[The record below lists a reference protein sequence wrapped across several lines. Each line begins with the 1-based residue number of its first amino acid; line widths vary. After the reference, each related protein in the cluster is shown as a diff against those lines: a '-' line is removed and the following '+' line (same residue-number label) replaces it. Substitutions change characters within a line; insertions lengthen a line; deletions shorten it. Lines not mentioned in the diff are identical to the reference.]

1 MNKDLSAK
9 DYVHLHNHTEYS
21 VLDGLT
27 KISPLMD
34 FVKTEGMKAVAIT
47 DHGTMSGVIDFYK
60 SAKNKDLNPLIGME
74 AYVANR
80 KHTDKEVSK
89 DKNRFHLILIAM
101 NNKGYQN
108 LMKLSSIANIDGFY
122 YFPRIDHDLLETYNE
137 GLICL
142 SGCMGGEV
150 GTALKEGQYKQA
162 KEIAQYYK
170 KLFGDRYYLE
180 VQDHGHPK
188 NPLPNKEQGR
198 VNNQIIKL
206 SKELDIKVVVTC
218 DAHYLNEDD
227 QEAHEVLLCVGTG
240 SYLNQET
247 RMSLKD
253 FPLHV
258 TKPTEVIARWGEEY
272 PEFILNT
279 SEIAKRCKVELEFD
293 KILIPK
299 FKLPEGVTE
308 SMQLSLE
315 VYRGLIPRY
324 TTHKVDLNDTVDKLK
339 RLLPKDILSRAEY
352 ELEVI
357 DRMGFNGYFLIISD
371 FVNWGKSQGIV
382 FGPGRG
388 SVAGSIISYALRITE
403 LDPIKYELL
412 FERFLNPDRISMPD
426 IDIDIQ
432 DSRRDEVIQYCIT
445 KYGKER
451 VANIATFG
459 RMFARNAVRD
469 VSRVLEIPYAEA
481 DRLAK
486 MLPLPIQGRHKP
498 LTDSIIDEPYLKE
511 EYDSNPTSKRV
522 LDLAVK
528 LEGTV
533 RSHGIHA
540 AGIVIAPDD
549 IVKFTPLEMAQKGVV
564 STQYS
569 LGPIEELGL
578 LKMDLLGLSN
588 LTTINNTLRI
598 VKRIK
603 GIDIDINEI
612 PLDDKLTFEL
622 FRKGDTIGVFQLES
636 SGMKRYLKEL
646 EPTSFEDIIAMVAL
660 YRPGPMQFIDDFISG
675 KQGRKK
681 ITYLHPSMEPSL
693 KMTYGVIVYQEQVM
707 QISKDLCGFTG
718 GQADT
723 LRKAISKKK
732 PEELAK
738 MKAEFINGA
747 VKHSKADRQ
756 LTEKLW
762 VQLEDFA
769 SYCFNKSHSACYALI
784 AYQTAYLKAHYP
796 SEFMAAVMS
805 SDYDNIDRLAIEITE
820 CKHMNLEVL
829 APDVNESYTDFAVV
843 PETNQIRFGLKA
855 IKNVGSGAVDEI
867 LEVRQTKPFSSMED
881 FLSRVNSR
889 LVNKKTLES
898 LIKSGAFDKFGD
910 RNRFL
915 ENIDRLLNY
924 SLRLS
929 KQQQTGQID
938 LFGDQSLEGR
948 HTSQKLILDNSVEPA
963 TQRQKLAWERELIGI
978 YISEHPLDIYKNI
991 LQAKTVDIRELKQV
1005 SDNQQISIG
1014 GLITSIREILTK
1026 NGQKMA
1032 FAKLEDF
1039 NTEVELIFFPQ
1050 VFAKYKKIINRD
1062 QIYIIKGKIAD
1073 KSKDSINPGEPK
1085 FLVSSLDEISDEEAL
1100 RYKPKK
1106 KIIKELKAVPDD
1118 NKTIYIKLPD
1128 GEHHAILLS
1137 IKKLIDTKPGITS
1150 VVLVFGEGDSKQA
1163 IKLPSKVSTSDEL
1176 IKDMVSIVGDGNL
1189 KLS

>member
-1 MNKDLSAK
+1 MNKSLTAEN
-9 DYVHLHNHTEYS
+9 YVHLHNHTEYS

-27 KISPLMD
+27 KIGPLMD
-34 FVKTEGMKAVAIT
+34 FVNDEGMKAVAIT
-47 DHGTMSGVIDFYK
+47 DHGTMSGVIEFYK
-60 SAKNKDLNPLIGME
+60 TAKNKGINPLIGME
-74 AYVANR
+74 AYVASR

-89 DKNRFHLILIAM
+89 DKTRFHLILIAM

-108 LMKLSSIANIDGFY
+108 LMKLSSVANIDGFY
-122 YFPRIDHDLLETYNE
+122 YYPRIDHDLLELYND

-142 SGCMGGEV
+142 SGCMGSEV

-180 VQDHGHPK
+180 IQDHGHPK
-188 NPLPNKEQGR
+188 NPLPNKDQGR
-198 VNNQIIKL
+198 INNQIIKL
-206 SKELDIKVVVTC
+206 AGELKIKVVVTC
-218 DAHYLNEDD
+218 DAHYLNEED

-258 TKPTEVIARWGEEY
+258 TKPMEVISRWGVEHPDY
-272 PEFILNT
+272 ILNT
-279 SEIAKRCKVELEFD
+279 KEIADRCKVILEFD

-299 FKLPEGVTE
+299 FPLPDMVTE
-308 SMQLSLE
+308 SSQLSIE
-315 VYRGLIPRY
+315 VYRGLVARY
-324 TTHKVDLNDTVDKLK
+324 TEHKLDGKASIGALKKLLSK
-339 RLLPKDILSRAEY
+339 EILTRAEY
-352 ELEVI
+352 ELGVI
-357 DRMGFNGYFLIISD
+357 DRMNFNGYFLIISD
-371 FVNWGKSQGIV
+371 FINWGKSQGIV

-403 LDPIKYELL
+403 LDPLKYELL

-432 DSRRDEVIQYCIT
+432 DSRREEVIQYCVN

-498 LTDSIIDEPYLKE
+498 LTDSIKDEPYLKE

-540 AGIVIAPDD
+540 AGIVIAPDE

-588 LTTINNTLRI
+588 LTTINNSLRI
-598 VKRIK
+598 VKRLR
-603 GIDIDINEI
+603 GIEIDINKI
-612 PLDDKLTFEL
+612 PLDDKKTFDL
-622 FRKGDTIGVFQLES
+622 FQKGDTVGVFQLES

-646 EPTSFEDIIAMVAL
+646 KPTSFEDIIAMVAL
-660 YRPGPMQFIDDFISG
+660 YRPGPMQFIDEFIACKLG
-675 KQGRKK
+675 LRKAS
-681 ITYLHPSMEPSL
+681 YFHPSMKPSL
-693 KMTYGVIVYQEQVM
+693 EMTYGVIVYQEQVM

-718 GQADT
+718 GEADT

-738 MKAEFINGA
+738 MKAKFIEGA
-747 VKHSKADRQ
+747 VRHSKADR
-756 LTEKLW
+756 TSMEKLW
-762 VQLEDFA
+762 TQIEDFA

-820 CKHMNLEVL
+820 CKHMGLEVL
-829 APDVNESYTDFAVV
+829 APDINESYTEFAVV

-867 LEVRQTKPFSSMED
+867 LNVRETGPFKSMED

-898 LIKSGAFDKFGD
+898 LIKSGGFDKFGD

-929 KQQQTGQID
+929 KQKQTGQID
-938 LFGDQSLEGR
+938 LFGDQELDDR
-948 HTSQKLILDNSVEPA
+948 QTSQKLILDNSIEPA

-978 YISEHPLDIYKNI
+978 YISEHPLDIYRNI
-991 LQAKTVDIRELKQV
+991 LHEKAIGLEQLTNLKENLQL
-1005 SDNQQISIG
+1005 SIG
-1014 GLITSIREILTK
+1014 GLITTIREISTK
-1026 NGQKMA
+1026 NNQKMA

-1039 NTEVELIFFPQ
+1039 SSEIELIFFPQ
-1050 VFAKYKKIINRD
+1050 VFAKYKKILERD
-1062 QIYIIKGKIAD
+1062 SIYIIKGKIAD
-1073 KSKDSINPGEPK
+1073 RSKDSINPGEPK
-1085 FLVSSLDEISDEEAL
+1085 FLVSSLEEISDEEAL
-1100 RYKPKK
+1100 NFKPKRVTPK
-1106 KIIKELKAVPDD
+1106 EIKPVPKVD
-1118 NKTIYIKLPD
+1118 KTIYIKLPD

-1137 IKKLIDTKPGITS
+1137 IKKLIDTKPGVTS
-1150 VVLVFGEGDSKQA
+1150 VVLVFGEGETKQA
-1163 IKLPSKVSTSDEL
+1163 IKLPSRVSPSDAL
-1176 IKDMVSIVGDGNL
+1176 IKDMMSIVGDGNL

>member
-1 MNKDLSAK
+1 MAKSLTAK

-27 KISPLMD
+27 KIGPLMD
-34 FVKTEGMKAVAIT
+34 FVKTEGMNSIAIT

-60 SAKNKDLNPLIGME
+60 SAKNRDINPLIGME
-74 AYVANR
+74 AYVASR

-89 DKNRFHLILIAM
+89 DKTRFHLILLAM

-108 LMKLSSIANIDGFY
+108 LMELSSIANIEGFY
-122 YFPRIDHDLLETYNE
+122 YYPRIDHDLLEKYNE

-142 SGCMGGEV
+142 SGCMSGEV
-150 GTALKEGQYKQA
+150 ATALKEGQYKQA
-162 KEIAQYYK
+162 KEIAEYYK
-170 KLFGDRYYLE
+170 NLFGDRYYLE

-188 NPLPNKEQGR
+188 NPHSNKEQGR
-198 VNNQIIKL
+198 INNQIIKL
-206 SKELDIKVVVTC
+206 AGELNIKVVVTC
-218 DAHYLNEDD
+218 DAHYLNEED

-240 SYLNQET
+240 SYLSQDS

-253 FPLHV
+253 YPLHV
-258 TKPTEVIARWGEEY
+258 TKPMEVISRWGAEH
-272 PEFILNT
+272 PDFILNT
-279 SEIAKRCKVELEFD
+279 KEVADRCKVELEFD

-299 FKLPEGVTE
+299 FPLPDMVTE
-308 SMQLSLE
+308 SSQLSLE
-315 VYRGLIPRY
+315 VYRGLVARY
-324 TTHKVDLNDTVDKLK
+324 TTHELDGKASISDMKKLLK
-339 RLLPKDILSRAEY
+339 KDIATRAEY

-357 DRMGFNGYFLIISD
+357 DRMNFNGYFLIISD

-403 LDPIKYELL
+403 IDPMKYELL

-432 DSRRDEVIQYCIT
+432 DSRRDEVIQYCVN
-445 KYGKER
+445 KYGKDR

-498 LTDSIIDEPYLKE
+498 LTDSIKDEPYLKE

-540 AGIVIAPDD
+540 AGIVIAPDE

-598 VKRIK
+598 VRRIR
-603 GIDIDINEI
+603 GTNIDINKI
-612 PLDDKLTFEL
+612 PLEDKLTFEL
-622 FRKGDTIGVFQLES
+622 FQRGDTVGVFQLES
-636 SGMKRYLKEL
+636 AGMKRYLKEL
-646 EPTSFEDIIAMVAL
+646 KPTSFEDIIAMVAL
-660 YRPGPMQFIDDFISG
+660 YRPGPMQFIDEFIACKLG
-675 KQGRKK
+675 LKK
-681 ITYLHPSMEPSL
+681 ISYFHPSMKPSL
-693 KMTYGVIVYQEQVM
+693 NMTYGVIVYQEQVM

-738 MKAEFINGA
+738 MKAEFIDGA
-747 VKHSKADRQ
+747 VKHSKADR
-756 LTEKLW
+756 TSMEKLW
-762 VQLEDFA
+762 TQIEDFA

-820 CKHMNLEVL
+820 CKHMGLEVL
-829 APDVNESYTDFAVV
+829 APDINESYTEFAVV
-843 PETNQIRFGLKA
+843 PNTNQIRFGLKA

-867 LEVRQTKPFSSMED
+867 LNVRETDPFTSMED

-938 LFGDQSLEGR
+938 LFGDQALEDR
-948 HTSQKLILDNSVEPA
+948 QTSQKLILDNSVEPA
-963 TQRQKLAWERELIGI
+963 TQRQKLVWERELIGI

-991 LQAKTVDIRELKQV
+991 LQAKTVDLKDLNNFG
-1005 SDNQQISIG
+1005 DNLQLSIG
-1014 GLITSIREILTK
+1014 GLVTSIREISTK
-1026 NGQKMA
+1026 NNQKMA

-1039 NTEVELIFFPQ
+1039 SSEVELIFFPQ
-1050 VFAKYKKIINRD
+1050 VFAKYKKILDRD
-1062 QIYIIKGKIAD
+1062 KIYIIKGKIAD
-1073 KSKDSINPGEPK
+1073 RSKDSINPGEPK
-1085 FLVSSLDEISDEEAL
+1085 ILVSSLEEISDEEAL
-1100 RYKPKK
+1100 KFKPKK
-1106 KIIKELKAVPDD
+1106 VVQKELPTVPITDQ
-1118 NKTIYIKLPD
+1118 TIYIRLPD
-1128 GEHHAILLS
+1128 GEHHEVLLS
-1137 IKKLIDTKPGITS
+1137 IKKLIDTKPGATS
-1150 VVLVFGEGDSKQA
+1150 VILVFGEGETKQA
-1163 IKLPSKVSTSDEL
+1163 IKLPSKVSTSDRL
-1176 IKDMVSIVGDGNL
+1176 IKDMMSIVGDGNL

>member
-1 MNKDLSAK
+1 MKKSLTAE

-27 KISPLMD
+27 KIGPLMD
-34 FVKTEGMKAVAIT
+34 FVKNEGMKSIAIT
-47 DHGTMSGVIDFYK
+47 DHGTMSGVIEFFK
-60 SAKNKDLNPLIGME
+60 TAKNKDINPLIGME
-74 AYVANR
+74 AYVASR

-89 DKNRFHLILIAM
+89 DKTRFHLILIAM

-122 YFPRIDHDLLETYNE
+122 YYPRIDHELIEIYNE

-170 KLFGDRYYLE
+170 KIFDDRYYLE
-180 VQDHGHPK
+180 IQDHGHPK
-188 NPLPNKEQGR
+188 NPHPNKEQGR
-198 VNNQIIKL
+198 INNQIIKL
-206 SKELDIKVVVTC
+206 GNELNIKIVVTC
-218 DAHYLNEDD
+218 DAHYLNEED

-240 SYLNQET
+240 SYLNQES

-253 FPLHV
+253 YPLHV
-258 TKPTEVIARWGEEY
+258 TKPMEVISRWGEEH
-272 PEFILNT
+272 PDFILNT
-279 SEIAKRCKVELEFD
+279 KEISERCKVELEFD

-299 FKLPEGVTE
+299 FQLPNMMTE
-308 SMQLSLE
+308 SSQLSLE
-315 VYRGLIPRY
+315 VYRGLVSRY
-324 TTHKVDLNDTVDKLK
+324 TKHKLDGKASISDLKKLLSK
-339 RLLPKDILSRAEY
+339 EILTRAKY

-357 DRMGFNGYFLIISD
+357 DRMNFNGYFLIISD

-403 LDPIKYELL
+403 LDPIKYDLL

-432 DSRRDEVIQYCIT
+432 DSRRDEVIQYCIN
-445 KYGKER
+445 KYGSER

-498 LTDSIIDEPYLKE
+498 LTDSIKDEPYLKE
-511 EYDSNPTSKRV
+511 EYDSNPISKRV

-578 LKMDLLGLSN
+578 LKMDMLGLSN

-598 VKRIK
+598 VRRIK
-603 GIDIDINEI
+603 GINIDINKI
-612 PLDDKLTFEL
+612 PLEDKKTFDL
-622 FRKGDTIGVFQLES
+622 LQRGDTVGVFQLES
-636 SGMKRYLKEL
+636 AGMKRYLKEL
-646 EPTSFEDIIAMVAL
+646 VPTSFEDIIAMVAL
-660 YRPGPMQFIDDFISG
+660 YRPGPMQFIDEFIAC

-681 ITYLHPSMEPSL
+681 ISYLYPSMKPSL
-693 KMTYGVIVYQEQVM
+693 ETTYGVIVYQEQVM

-732 PEELAK
+732 PDELAK
-738 MKAEFINGA
+738 MKAEFIDGA
-747 VKHSKADRQ
+747 ISHSSADRT
-756 LTEKLW
+756 LMEKLW
-762 VQLEDFA
+762 TQIEDFA
-769 SYCFNKSHSACYALI
+769 SYCFNKSHSACYGLI

-805 SDYDNIDRLAIEITE
+805 SDFDNIDRLAIEITE
-820 CKHMNLEVL
+820 CKHMGLEVL
-829 APDVNESYTDFAVV
+829 APDINESYTEFAVV

-867 LEVRQTKPFSSMED
+867 LNVRETGPFISMED

-938 LFGDQSLEGR
+938 LFGDQDLANR
-948 HTSQKLILDNSVEPA
+948 QTSQKLILDNSVEPA

-978 YISEHPLDIYKNI
+978 YVSEHPLDIYKNI
-991 LQAKTVDIRELKQV
+991 LQEKTIELKELNNLEENLQL
-1005 SDNQQISIG
+1005 NIG
-1014 GLITSIREILTK
+1014 GLITTIREISTK
-1026 NGQKMA
+1026 NNQKMA

-1039 NTEVELIFFPQ
+1039 SSEVELIFFPQ
-1050 VFAKYKKIINRD
+1050 VFAKYKKILARD
-1062 QIYIIKGKIAD
+1062 KIYIIKGKIAD
-1073 KSKDSINPGEPK
+1073 RSKDSINPGEPK
-1085 FLVSSLDEISDEEAL
+1085 FLVSSLEEISDEEAL
-1100 RYKPKK
+1100 NFKPRRTLQKQTK
-1106 KIIKELKAVPDD
+1106 LTPD
-1118 NKTIYIKLPD
+1118 NKKTIYIKLPD

-1137 IKKLIDTKPGITS
+1137 IKKLIDTKPGVTS
-1150 VVLVFGEGDSKQA
+1150 VVLVFGEGESKQA
-1163 IKLPSKVSTSDEL
+1163 IKLPSKVSTSDTL